1 MRVERLALTT
11 VDLPIDLD
19 LGAKYGTLSTLRY
32 VVVGLTG
39 SGGERGVGFT
49 FAMRPGGGDAI
60 ARAVAAVEGAVVG
73 LDPADTDANWDTLRA
88 EVERVVAAGP
98 DAGAPDDREGIAA
111 ATMSALDVALWD
123 LLGKAKGAPVH
134 RLLGAQRETVPTY
147 ASYDMWES
155 VPDRETARAA
165 KRFVDEGFDAVKIRT
180 GGSRDPEAEARR
192 VAIVREAIGPDV
204 QLMYDALQY
213 YTEEEA
219 VAIARAL
226 ELYDLTWVED
236 LLPERDVQGYARV
249 REAVGVPITTGES
262 TRFPEGLRR
271 FVDAGAVDI
280 LMVDGK
286 EVGGITPW
294 IRVARDAGG
303 LPIVSHIMPEIS
315 APVIAALPDGMIL
328 EWFPWSFGLFET
340 PPAAERGRY
349 RLPSDLGFGLRYRP
363 DLLARLFG

>member
-19 LGAKYGTLSTLRY
+19 LGARYGTLSTLRY

-49 FAMRPGGGDAI
+49 FAMRPSGGDAI
-60 ARAVAAVEGAVVG
+60 ARTIAAVEGTVVG
-73 LDPADTDANWDTLRA
+73 LDPADTESNWDALRA
-88 EVERVVAAGP
+88 EVERAVAAQGDGP
-98 DAGAPDDREGIAA
+98 DDGEGVAA
-111 ATMSALDVALWD
+111 ASMSALDVALWD
-123 LLGKAKGAPVH
+123 LLGKAEGAPVH

-155 VPDRETARAA
+155 VPDREAARAA

-180 GGSRDPEAEARR
+180 GGSRDPDAEARR

-213 YTEEEA
+213 YTEDEA
-219 VAIARAL
+219 IAIARAL

-236 LLPERDVQGYARV
+236 LLPERNVEGYARV
-249 REAVGVPITTGES
+249 RDAVGVPITTGES
-262 TRFPEGLRR
+262 TRFPKGLRR
-271 FVDAGAVDI
+271 LVEAEAVDI
-280 LMVDGK
+280 LMIDGK
-286 EVGGITPW
+286 EAGGITPW
-294 IRVARDAGG
+294 MRVAREAGG

-315 APVIAALPDGMIL
+315 APVIAALPNGMIL

-349 RLPSDLGFGLRYRP
+349 RLPAEPGFGLRYRP
-363 DLLARLFG
+363 DLLASLFG

>member
-1 MRVERLALTT
+1 MRVERLTLTT

-19 LGAKYGTLSTLRY
+19 LGARYGTLSTLRY
-32 VVVGLTG
+32 IVVGLTG

-49 FAMRPGGGDAI
+49 FAMRSGGGDAI
-60 ARAVAAVEGAVVG
+60 ARAVAAEGGAPHDSEG
-73 LDPADTDANWDTLRA
+73 
-88 EVERVVAAGP
+88 VVAAS
-98 DAGAPDDREGIAA
+98 
-111 ATMSALDVALWD
+111 MSALDVALWD
-123 LLGKAKGAPVH
+123 LLGKAEGAPVH

-155 VPDRETARAA
+155 VPDLEAARAA
-165 KRFVDEGFDAVKIRT
+165 KRFVNEGFDAVKVRT

-213 YTEEEA
+213 YTEDEA

-236 LLPERDVQGYARV
+236 LLPEQNVEGYARV

-271 FVDAGAVDI
+271 LVEAGAVDI
-280 LMVDGK
+280 LMIDGK
-286 EVGGITPW
+286 EAGGITPW
-294 IRVARDAGG
+294 MRVAREAGG

-315 APVIAALPDGMIL
+315 APVIAALPNGMIL

-340 PPAAERGRY
+340 PRAAERGRY
-349 RLPSDLGFGLRYRP
+349 RLPAEPGFGLRYRP
-363 DLLARLFG
+363 DILARLFG

>member
-1 MRVERLALTT
+1 MRVERLAFTT

-19 LGAKYGTLSTLRY
+19 LGSKYGTLSILRY

-39 SGGERGVGFT
+39 SGGEQGVGFT

-60 ARAVAAVEGAVVG
+60 ARTVAAVEGAVAG
-73 LDPADTDANWDTLRA
+73 LDPSDTEANWDALRA
-88 EVERVVAAGP
+88 EVERVVEAT
-98 DAGAPDDREGIAA
+98 DEREAVAA
-111 ATMSALDVALWD
+111 ATVSALDIALWD
-123 LLGKAKGAPVH
+123 LLGKAEGAPVH
-134 RLLGAQRETVPTY
+134 RLLGARRESVPTY

-155 VPDRETARAA
+155 VPAMETARAA
-165 KRFVDEGFDAVKIRT
+165 KRFVDEGFQAVKIRT
-180 GGSRDPEAEARR
+180 GGSKDPDAEARR
-192 VAIVREAIGPDV
+192 AAIVRDAIGPDV

-213 YTEEEA
+213 YTEDEA

-236 LLPERDVQGYARV
+236 LLPEHNVEGYARV

-271 FVDAGAVDI
+271 LVEAEAVDI
-280 LMVDGK
+280 LMIDGK
-286 EVGGITPW
+286 EAGGITPW
-294 IRVARDAGG
+294 MRVAREAGG

-315 APVIAALPDGMIL
+315 APVIAALPNGMIL

-340 PPAAERGRY
+340 PPAAERGLY
-349 RLPSDLGFGLRYRP
+349 RLPAEPGFGLRYRP
-363 DLLARLFG
+363 DILGRLFG